1 MLELTIN
8 KSTGQILKELREST
22 GLSLRKFGQEIG
34 VTYSEI
40 SLLERDMC
48 DISFKTIKKYHD
60 YFNVSYEYILGESQD
75 YSSTDTGKAS
85 TLERK
90 ENYNL
95 RCMQQNDANFYEIQ
109 TIRYLLNTPQGNTAL
124 SLLSKLLWGKCDCK
138 ERNTEAFNKQISTE
152 SFIAHSDNMYTMEDF
167 KKDIEILLS
176 LTDCN
181 ESKEHIKVILNNKK
195 TEEKK

>member
-1 MLELTIN
+1 MLELTTN
-8 KSTGQILKELREST
+8 KSTGQILRELRENT
-22 GLSLRKFGQEIG
+22 GLSLRKFGKEINIA
-34 VTYSEI
+34 YSEI

-48 DISFKTIKKYHD
+48 EVSFKTLKKYHD

-95 RCMQQNDANFYEIQ
+95 RRMQQNDASFYEVQ
-109 TIRYLLNTPQGNTAL
+109 TMKYLLNTPQGNTAL
-124 SLLSKLLWGKCDCK
+124 TLLSKLLWGKCDCK
-138 ERNTEAFNKQISTE
+138 KRDGDAFNKQISTE
-152 SFIAHSDNMYTMEDF
+152 SFIAHDKNTYNADNF
-167 KKDIEILLS
+167 KKDLEILLT
-176 LTDCN
+176 LENCT

-195 TEEKK
+195 NGGY